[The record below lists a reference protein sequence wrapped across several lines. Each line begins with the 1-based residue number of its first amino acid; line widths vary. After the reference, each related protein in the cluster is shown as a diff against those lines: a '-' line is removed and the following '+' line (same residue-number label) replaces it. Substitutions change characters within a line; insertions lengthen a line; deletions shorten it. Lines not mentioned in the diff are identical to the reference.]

1 MRPKYKMTVKMFL
14 VYVLCLLTAAGCAG
28 CDGGMVLGFPPS
40 YTFFLRMFAIL
51 PLCLPATLAEI
62 LLSQ

>member
-28 CDGGMVLGFPPS
+28 CDGVMVLGFPPF
-40 YTFFLRMFAIL
+40 YTFFFLWMFVIL

-62 LLSQ
+62 LL